1 MSYKNVYLI
10 GSGSFFPG
18 EAVNNDDID
27 KFIKP
32 LNSRSDKMKKMI
44 LKDNGIESR
53 YYGINEAGETVYSLS
68 QMGAKSVMTSLED
81 AGVDVDDL
89 DLLTVGT
96 CGGDAIVPGFA
107 NTLQAELKAKPMETS
122 SHVGICASG
131 IAALRHAADSIE
143 LGRNKLA
150 SVTAC
155 EYPSRMFKHTR
166 FVEGYDVD
174 FDSHFLRYMLSDG
187 SGSFVLS
194 NRPHKN
200 RPSLK
205 LLDITLTS
213 YSGDHANCMYIGHP
227 LKDHTKSMYDY
238 PSFADAEKDGA
249 MLLRQNI
256 RMLPQL
262 FEVCLHEY
270 ANLVNRGVFKPSEI
284 DHFATHYSSKKF
296 EGVMEELLTKLDIM
310 VPKERWF
317 SNLTYRGNMGAASIF
332 TMIDDLLK
340 EREVKPG
347 EKILAFIPESGRFSC
362 GFALFEVVD
371 SNSADEDDT
380 IPESNSVDI
389 NELTKNAFAPVD
401 LELTQTDKLKNLV
414 LNLSDVWNDYRSRI
428 WRTEYFS
435 KITKNELQQE
445 DYLKWMENW
454 IPQVREGSK
463 WMRTAVSNMQHPYE
477 ELKEI
482 IETHAGE
489 EQDDWQILFQDYK
502 NAGGQANSANDLTL
516 NKGGKAL
523 NDFMYSRANSVNAL
537 DLLGGIYII
546 EGTGQRIIPTML
558 PLVRSQLS
566 LPANC
571 FKFLKYHGLNDEHH
585 IQRWVMAVEIVL
597 AQDPSGAMAKKI
609 IETAKQVS
617 NFYCEQMENIFKS

>member
-1 MSYKNVYLI
+1 MTYKSVYLI

-18 EAVNNDDID
+18 EPIDNDNID

-32 LNSRSDKMKKMI
+32 VNTKSDKMKRMI
-44 LKDNGIESR
+44 LKDNGIKSR
-53 YYGINEAGETVYSLS
+53 HYAINEEGETVYSLA
-68 QMGAKSVMTSLED
+68 QMGAKSITASLED

-89 DLLTVGT
+89 DLLTAGT
-96 CGGDAIVPGFA
+96 CGGDLIVPGFA
-107 NTLQAELKAKPMETS
+107 NSLQAELKARPMETS

-143 LGRNKLA
+143 LGRSKLA
-150 SVTAC
+150 SVSAC

-187 SGSFVLS
+187 SGSLVLS
-194 NRPHKN
+194 DQPHKSKL
-200 RPSLK
+200 SLK
-205 LLDITLTS
+205 LIDIHLKS
-213 YSGDHANCMYIGHP
+213 YSGDHANCMFIGAP
-227 LKDHTKSMYDY
+227 IDDHTKSMYDY
-238 PSFADAEKDGA
+238 PSFAEAEKDGA

-310 VPKERWF
+310 IPKEKWF

-332 TMIDDLLK
+332 TMLDDLMK
-340 EREVKPG
+340 ERDLKPG
-347 EKILAFIPESGRFSC
+347 EKVLAFIPESGRFSC
-362 GFALFEVVD
+362 GFVLFEVVD
-371 SNSADEDDT
+371 SKDANAEDSV
-380 IPESNSVDI
+380 PEIQTQNVED
-389 NELTKNAFAPVD
+389 LTKKAFAPVD
-401 LELTQTDKLKNLV
+401 LELSQTDQLKTLV
-414 LNLSDVWNDYRSRI
+414 LNLSDVWNDFRSKV

-435 KITKNELQQE
+435 KITRNRLTQE

-463 WMRTAVSNMQHPYE
+463 WMRTAISNMQEPYE

-489 EQDDWQILFQDYK
+489 EQDDWKILFQDYK
-502 NAGGQANSANDLTL
+502 NAGGKVKNADDLFLNS
-516 NKGGKAL
+516 GGSAL
-523 NDFMYSRANSVNAL
+523 NDFMYSRANSINAL

-571 FKFLKYHGLNDEHH
+571 FKFLKYHGVNDEHH

-597 AQDPSGAMAKKI
+597 ANDPSGEMAKKI
-609 IETAKQVS
+609 IETARQVS
-617 NFYCEQMENIFKS
+617 NFYCQQMEEIFK